1 MSGQECADT
10 ANQGKDRPSS
20 SLAGRALEKEKAG
33 ETVNSLSAV
42 QSSGRPDFA
51 LLTRYVIFFG
61 CLAFALYQGLTVVR
75 GMPPAYMHRP
85 VHVMFAAGLAFLVY
99 PGGGKKLA
107 PLDLVFSLCAVAAF
121 AVPAVYAHEISVRLV
136 MVDELNAIQTIGG
149 VAGLLLVL
157 ELVRRVVGTA
167 LAVVCV
173 LFIAYAFLG
182 VYMPGALAHK
192 GFSWLEIVD
201 YLGFGLEGLY
211 SSAIGVSSTYIAAFI
226 IFGTFLERCG
236 AGGLLMDLGT
246 ALTGAYRGGPAKVA
260 VLTSALFGTIS
271 GSAAANVYATGAFTI
286 PMMKKTGYRPDFA
299 GAVEAAASTGGQIM
313 PPVMGAAAFIMADFL
328 NVPYL
333 EICKAA
339 VIPAFLYFFSVLLMV
354 DFEAA
359 KHGLKGLPKEELPKL
374 RDALKRLY
382 LLLPV
387 AVLLFFMFLGKTP
400 FLAAILAA
408 ASAIVVSWGDRR
420 FAIGPRRCLD
430 ILSTAGRRMILIA
443 VACMGAGLV
452 VGVVSLTG
460 IGLNLAS
467 VVLSISGGST
477 VLALVVVMLSSLLMG
492 MGTPTTVAYVLVAT
506 LGVPALLAL
515 GFERLPAHFFVFYF
529 GVISMVTPP
538 VAVAAYAGAEIS
550 GGGMMR
556 TGVIATRLC
565 SVAFVVPFFFMYDPA
580 LLMQGSD
587 AAYILQVF
595 ATATAGTVALA
606 GAMSRWFIRPLP
618 LPLAG
623 VLLAGAFTL
632 IVPGT
637 LTDGI
642 GFALVTLVT
651 VFCVLTGRKNTRP
664 AKRL

>member
-1 MSGQECADT
+1 
-10 ANQGKDRPSS
+10 
-20 SLAGRALEKEKAG
+20 LAGRTLEKEKTGDA
-33 ETVNSLSAV
+33 VNSLAGAQSA
-42 QSSGRPDFA
+42 GRPDFA
-51 LLTRYVIFFG
+51 LLTRYALFFG
-61 CLAFALYQGLTVVR
+61 CLAFALYQGITVLR
-75 GMPPAYMHRP
+75 GMPPAYIHRP

-99 PGGGKKLA
+99 PGGRKGLA
-107 PLDLVFSLCAVAAF
+107 PLDLLLSLCAVAAF
-121 AVPAVYAHEISVRLV
+121 IVPAVYAHEISTRLV
-136 MVDELNAIQTIGG
+136 MVDELNTLQTLGG
-149 VAGLLLVL
+149 VAAVLLVL
-157 ELVRRVVGTA
+157 ELVRRVVGCA
-167 LAVVCV
+167 LAVVCII
-173 LFIAYAFLG
+173 FIAYAFLG
-182 VYMPGALAHK
+182 VHMPGALAHK

-201 YLGFGLEGLY
+201 YLSFGLEGLY

-236 AGGLLMDLGT
+236 AGELLMDLGS

-260 VLTSALFGTIS
+260 VLTSAFFGTIS

-286 PMMKKTGYRPDFA
+286 PMMKKAGYQPVFA

-339 VIPAFLYFFSVLLMV
+339 VIPAFLYFFSILLMV

-359 KHGLKGLPKEELPKL
+359 KHGLKGVPREELPKL
-374 RDALKRLY
+374 RAALKRMY

-387 AVLLFFMFLGKTP
+387 AVLLLFMFMGYTP
-400 FLAAILAA
+400 FLAAILSAA
-408 ASAIVVSWGDRR
+408 AAIVVSWGDRR

-443 VACMGAGLV
+443 VACMGAGIV

-467 VVLSISGGST
+467 VVLSIAGGST

-538 VAVAAYAGAEIS
+538 VAVAAYAGAEIA
-550 GGGMMR
+550 GGSMMR
-556 TGVIATRLC
+556 TGITATRLC
-565 SVAFVVPFFFMYDPA
+565 SVAFVVPFFFMYDSA
-580 LLMQGSD
+580 LLMQGDSP
-587 AAYILQVF
+587 AYILQAF
-595 ATATAGTVALA
+595 ATAAAGTVALA

-618 LPLAG
+618 LPLAA
-623 VLLAGAFTL
+623 VLLVGAFTL
-632 IVPGT
+632 IVPG
-637 LTDGI
+637 LVTDCI
-642 GFALVTLVT
+642 GFGLVTLVT
-651 VFCVLTGRKNTRP
+651 IFCLLTRKKSPP
-664 AKRL
+664 AEGIKEF